1 MSGDYSNIG
10 THLCAVG
17 IGALIA
23 KKKSKIK
30 RFKVLVTTCV
40 LAWFTTIG
48 VSICVAAAVT
58 AQAKCGGIEGRV
70 TTPEG
75 WLIPRAKIFFVDKES
90 KKSSNVE
97 SNEDG
102 EYEACLSPGTYDVTV
117 NALGFKSA
125 KRKGIKVN
133 YGERNVIDFPLKRG
147 RPVTSH

>member
-1 MSGDYSNIG
+1 MTACCVMVTLLSD
-10 THLCAVG
+10 CRA
-17 IGALIA
+17 
-23 KKKSKIK
+23 
-30 RFKVLVTTCV
+30 VTT
-40 LAWFTTIG
+40 
-48 VSICVAAAVT
+48 
-58 AQAKCGGIEGRV
+58 AQKKCGGIEGRV

-102 EYEACLSPGTYDVTV
+102 EYEACLSPGTYDVSV
-117 NALGFKSA
+117 DAPGFKSA

-147 RPVTSH
+147 RPVTSDLTPLEPRANRATKPARRPREHAMGTRGECS

>member
-1 MSGDYSNIG
+1 M
-10 THLCAVG
+10 
-17 IGALIA
+17 
-23 KKKSKIK
+23 K
-30 RFKVLVTTCV
+30 RLRMFL
-40 LAWFTTIG
+40 TIG
-48 VSICVAAAVT
+48 LLVVCLATMGLPLDRAAGAR
-58 AQAKCGGIEGRV
+58 AQKTCGGIEGRV

-75 WLIPRAKIFFVDKES
+75 WLIPRAKIFFLSKES

-102 EYEACLSPGTYDVTV
+102 KYEACLSPGTYDLSVD
-117 NALGFKSA
+117 APGFKSA

>member
-1 MSGDYSNIG
+1 M
-10 THLCAVG
+10 
-17 IGALIA
+17 
-23 KKKSKIK
+23 
-30 RFKVLVTTCV
+30 
-40 LAWFTTIG
+40 
-48 VSICVAAAVT
+48 
-58 AQAKCGGIEGRV
+58 

-133 YGERNVIDFPLKRG
+133 YGERNIIDFPLKRG
-147 RPVTSH
+147 RPVTSDLTPLEPRANHATKPARRPRDHAMGTRGECS